1 MTWLC
6 GSGPGSV
13 LEVAVNV
20 LAGTAVS
27 DDLTGA
33 RGSTHRVGSKLQ
45 FLTRWASPE
54 GH

>member
-1 MTWLC
+1 MTWPC
-6 GSGPGSV
+6 GSGSGRVS
-13 LEVAVNV
+13 EVAVYV

-45 FLTRWASPE
+45 FLNRWTSPR